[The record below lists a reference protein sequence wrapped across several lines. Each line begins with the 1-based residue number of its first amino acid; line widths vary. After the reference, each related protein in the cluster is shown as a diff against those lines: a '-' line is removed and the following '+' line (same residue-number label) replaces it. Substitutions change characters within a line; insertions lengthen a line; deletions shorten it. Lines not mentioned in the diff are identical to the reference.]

1 MGGQVPCQMGMWLGR
16 WVPCRMGMRLS
27 GRVPCL
33 MGMWLGREVSCRME
47 MLLPHWGL
55 LHSLHLP
62 KALTRKDRSDAQL
75 YIIYIYIHSC
85 MCA

>member
-16 WVPCRMGMRLS
+16 WVPCR
-27 GRVPCL
+27 

-62 KALTRKDRSDAQL
+62 KAPTRKDRSDARL
-75 YIIYIYIHSC
+75 YIIYIYIYTHSC